1 VAIVTRE
8 RKVNEAPV
16 VADLNVL
23 REFGHA
29 INKLIDG
36 PPVVLTA
43 DLPAASPTLDGM
55 VVVENAGGATRNL
68 IFYAGGNRYR
78 IAGGTAF

>member
-1 VAIVTRE
+1 MAITKE
-8 RKVNEAPV
+8 RQVNEAPT
-16 VADLNVL
+16 VADVNVL

-43 DLPAASPTLDGM
+43 NLPAPSSALDGL
-55 VVVENAGGATRNL
+55 VVVEQGAGSTRNL
-68 IFYAGGNRYR
+68 VVYSTGLR
-78 IAGGTAF
+78 IRLTGASF

>member
-1 VAIVTRE
+1 MAITKE
-8 RKVNEAPV
+8 RKVNEAPT
-16 VADLNVL
+16 VADVNVL

-43 DLPAASPTLDGM
+43 DLPAASASLDGL
-55 VVVENAGGATRNL
+55 VVLEQGAGSTRNL
-68 IFYAGGNRYR
+68 VVYSTGLR
-78 IAGGTAF
+78 IRLTGASF

>member
-1 VAIVTRE
+1 MALEKE
-8 RKVNEAPV
+8 RKVNESPV
-16 VADLNVL
+16 VPDLSTL
-23 REFGHA
+23 RQYGHA

-43 DLPAASPTLDGM
+43 NLPPASPTLDGL

-78 IAGGTAF
+78 ISGGTAF

>member
-1 VAIVTRE
+1 MAIITKE
-8 RKVNEAPV
+8 RKVNEAPS
-16 VADLNVL
+16 VADVNVL

-29 INKLIDG
+29 INTLIDG

-43 DLPAASPTLDGM
+43 NLPAASAALDGL

-68 IFYAGGNRYR
+68 IVYTGGNRYR
-78 IAGGTAF
+78 ISGGAAF